1 MMKGYKG
8 FEKGLVCRGKLYAEN
23 TVFEEDK
30 AEICNSGMHF
40 CELPHQVFEHYSPG
54 ENHEF
59 AEVEA
64 LDEAFTDDNRKYCT
78 KKLKIGTKISAFD
91 ICKISVNAF
100 FEKFD
105 FNNKINKAKG
115 SKENNAGNCGAANA
129 GDYGAANAG
138 DYGAANAGN
147 CGAANAGDGG
157 VANAGDYGAAN
168 AGYRGAANAGYGGAA
183 NAGDGGAANAGDCGA
198 ANAGNYGAA
207 NAGYRGAANAGNYGA
222 ANAGHCGA
230 ANAGDCG
237 AANAGNYGAA
247 NAGDCGA
254 ANAGDRGAA
263 IVREDGSASVGKSGV
278 AVAFNGQAKGSLG
291 AVIVLIESDNNGTV
305 INAKSYIVDGEKVK
319 ADTYYRLKGGRRVEV
334 K

>member
-1 MMKGYKG
+1 MKGYKG
-8 FEKGLVCRGKLYAEN
+8 FEKGLICRGKQYAEN

-30 AEICNSGMHF
+30 AEICSSGMHF

-64 LDEAFTDDNRKYCT
+64 LDEVFTDDNSKYCT
-78 KKLKIGTKISAFD
+78 KKLKIGTKISVFD

-105 FNNKINKAKG
+105 FNNRINKARE
-115 SKENNAGNCGAANA
+115 SKENNAGNYGAANAGNRGAANA

-138 DYGAANAGN
+138 DYGAANAG
-147 CGAANAGDGG
+147 D
-157 VANAGDYGAAN
+157 
-168 AGYRGAANAGYGGAA
+168 
-183 NAGDGGAANAGDCGA
+183 
-198 ANAGNYGAA
+198 YGAA

-222 ANAGHCGA
+222 ANAG
-230 ANAGDCG
+230 
-237 AANAGNYGAA
+237 NYGAA
-247 NAGDCGA
+247 NAGYRGA
-254 ANAGDRGAA
+254 ANAGDYGAANAGDYGAA
-263 IVREDGSASVGKSGV
+263 IVREDGSASVGKNGV
-278 AVAFNGQAKGSLG
+278 AVAFDGQAKGSLG
-291 AVIVLIESDNNGTV
+291 AVIVLVESDDDGNV

-319 ADTYYRLKGGRRVEV
+319 ADTYYRLKSGRRVEV

>member
-1 MMKGYKG
+1 MKGYKG
-8 FEKGLVCRGKLYAEN
+8 FEKGLVCRGKQYAEN
-23 TVFEEDK
+23 TVFEEDE
-30 AEICNSGMHF
+30 AEICSSGMHF

-64 LDEAFTDDNRKYCT
+64 LDEVFTDDNRKYCT
-78 KKLKIGTKISAFD
+78 KKLKVGTKVSVFD

-105 FNNKINKAKG
+105 FNNKIKTAKE
-115 SKENNAGNCGAANA
+115 SKENNAGYRGAANAGNRGAANA

-138 DYGAANAGN
+138 YYGAANAGAYGAANAGN
-147 CGAANAGDGG
+147 
-157 VANAGDYGAAN
+157 
-168 AGYRGAANAGYGGAA
+168 
-183 NAGDGGAANAGDCGA
+183 
-198 ANAGNYGAA
+198 
-207 NAGYRGAANAGNYGA
+207 
-222 ANAGHCGA
+222 
-230 ANAGDCG
+230 
-237 AANAGNYGAA
+237 
-247 NAGDCGA
+247 
-254 ANAGDRGAA
+254 RGAA

-278 AVAFNGQAKGSLG
+278 AVAFDGQAKGGLG
-291 AVIVLIESDNNGTV
+291 AVIVLVESDNDGNA

>member
-1 MMKGYKG
+1 MKGYKG
-8 FEKGLVCRGKLYAEN
+8 FEKGLVCRGKQYAEN

-40 CELPHQVFEHYSPG
+40 CELPHQVFEYYSPG

-78 KKLKIGTKISAFD
+78 KKLKVGTKVSVFD

-105 FNNKINKAKG
+105 FNNKINKAKE
-115 SKENNAGNCGAANA
+115 SKENNAGR
-129 GDYGAANAG
+129 YGAANAG
-138 DYGAANAGN
+138 D
-147 CGAANAGDGG
+147 C
-157 VANAGDYGAAN
+157 
-168 AGYRGAANAGYGGAA
+168 
-183 NAGDGGAANAGDCGA
+183 
-198 ANAGNYGAA
+198 GAA
-207 NAGYRGAANAGNYGA
+207 NAGYRGAANAGN
-222 ANAGHCGA
+222 CGA
-230 ANAGDCG
+230 ANAGR
-237 AANAGNYGAA
+237 Y
-247 NAGDCGA
+247 
-254 ANAGDRGAA
+254 GAA

-278 AVAFNGQAKGSLG
+278 AVAFDGQAKGSLG
-291 AVIVLIESDNNGTV
+291 AVIVLIESDDDGTV

>member
-8 FEKGLVCRGKLYAEN
+8 FEKGLVCRGKQYAEN

-64 LDEAFTDDNRKYCT
+64 LDEVFTDDNRKYCT
-78 KKLKIGTKISAFD
+78 KKIKIGTKISAFD

-115 SKENNAGNCGAANA
+115 SKENNAGN
-129 GDYGAANAG
+129 
-138 DYGAANAGN
+138 
-147 CGAANAGDGG
+147 
-157 VANAGDYGAAN
+157 YGAAN
-168 AGYRGAANAGYGGAA
+168 AGY
-183 NAGDGGAANAGDCGA
+183 
-198 ANAGNYGAA
+198 
-207 NAGYRGAANAGNYGA
+207 
-222 ANAGHCGA
+222 
-230 ANAGDCG
+230 
-237 AANAGNYGAA
+237 
-247 NAGDCGA
+247 
-254 ANAGDRGAA
+254 RGAA

-278 AVAFNGQAKGSLG
+278 AVAFDGQAKGGLG
-291 AVIVLIESDNNGTV
+291 AVIVLVESDNDGNV

>member
-8 FEKGLVCRGKLYAEN
+8 FEKGLVCRGKQYAEN
-23 TVFEEDK
+23 AVFEEDK
-30 AEICNSGMHF
+30 AAICSSGMHF

-64 LDEAFTDDNRKYCT
+64 LDEAFTNDNRKYCT
-78 KKLKIGTKISAFD
+78 KKIKIGTKISAFD

-115 SKENNAGNCGAANA
+115 SKENNAGN
-129 GDYGAANAG
+129 YGAANAG
-138 DYGAANAGN
+138 HRGAANAGNYGAANAGNYGAANAGN
-147 CGAANAGDGG
+147 CGAANAGF
-157 VANAGDYGAAN
+157 
-168 AGYRGAANAGYGGAA
+168 
-183 NAGDGGAANAGDCGA
+183 
-198 ANAGNYGAA
+198 YGAA
-207 NAGYRGAANAGNYGA
+207 NAGYRGAANAGN
-222 ANAGHCGA
+222 CGA
-230 ANAGDCG
+230 ANAGDC
-237 AANAGNYGAA
+237 
-247 NAGDCGA
+247 
-254 ANAGDRGAA
+254 GAA

-278 AVAFNGQAKGSLG
+278 AVAFDGQAKGGLG
-291 AVIVLIESDNNGTV
+291 AVIVLVESDNNGNV
-305 INAKSYIVDGEKVK
+305 INAKSYIIDGEKVK